1 MRYGQYD
8 SDGILVFPGNGK
20 RFAGD
25 FDDVGRGEHRFRHV
39 DKEGTVNA
47 QEAVAQEVLPLGNAH
62 HVPNLLYRPE
72 NRPCRRNVLAGEA
85 HKETGLAL
93 IPGVNQYEVIIF
105 FPSIRDTGG

>member
-1 MRYGQYD
+1 MSKTDAVDGDLLCIVTGRWWCNIQRWDGGLLFPKCFGNRHPNRVAVLASLRTVAVLRYGQYD

-47 QEAVAQEVLPLGNAH
+47 QEADPQKVLP
-62 HVPNLLYRPE
+62 
-72 NRPCRRNVLAGEA
+72 
-85 HKETGLAL
+85 
-93 IPGVNQYEVIIF
+93 
-105 FPSIRDTGG
+105 